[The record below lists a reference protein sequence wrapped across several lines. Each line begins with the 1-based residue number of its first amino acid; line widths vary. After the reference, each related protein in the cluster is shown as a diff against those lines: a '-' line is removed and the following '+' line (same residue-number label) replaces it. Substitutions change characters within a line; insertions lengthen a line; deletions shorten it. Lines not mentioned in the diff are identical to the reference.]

1 MCENKHFNNTD
12 FISTK
17 VFDDIVVD
25 VVVVIAVTIYQT
37 QRAKDSKKF
46 HVYWSSQKLA
56 ILHILHVLETRH
68 QKYKKNLAHRCK
80 LVQFKHLFSKNE
92 IDNGM

>member
-37 QRAKDSKKF
+37 QRAKDSKNF
-46 HVYWSSQKLA
+46 HVY
-56 ILHILHVLETRH
+56 
-68 QKYKKNLAHRCK
+68 
-80 LVQFKHLFSKNE
+80 
-92 IDNGM
+92 